1 MNEEDSKKEEN
12 VKETK
17 IDILKSILSE
27 VSIFKN
33 KITSLESSLYKKEQA
48 DEAAAAEAFLETK
61 DDKEA
66 IKVDKQGLPT
76 EEPEKEEEGGFF
88 SFLSGAIGFIAILT
102 PIILKNIDVIK
113 DVFKGLPDLFGSSL
127 KEIMFSVFE
136 KIQTALTKSVYEPIQ
151 KYLTDTIGQLW
162 RSLVLSVEETFV
174 GVIGSLPTFLKDNLP
189 DVIKGLT
196 ESAAEDIANGGKPGK
211 EPEVEL
217 KAGSSGSFGATEN
230 AQFGGDYKPQEYGT
244 PVAPPAPKPPV
255 ITTTETKA
263 DGGPTPS
270 APTMSESE
278 AAPAVSMPSTAT
290 TTAVVE
296 PSSAPSVMSG
306 MPSGDGMRIES
317 TPAKADA
324 ISAKPQKSQ
333 SADENLGLVESALK
347 NLGIDDPKYIKAVK
361 ANVLKESQGKPISE
375 NLNYGKTSNERIRK
389 IFGSRAAKYTDEQ
402 LDVIK
407 KDPVQMA
414 ELMYGAGTEL
424 GKSMGNTEAG
434 DGYKYRGRGFIQLT
448 FKNNYAAAS
457 KDLFKDDRLV
467 QNPDLVNDPMIA
479 ALVVAWYMKKGKSSM
494 AKKLGI
500 DESNMTQEEANLLA
514 TSQIAGGDVRKKGAY
529 GQELLAKVESY
540 SGELGTTSEAPAQ
553 LASIVPTPPTAS
565 SGTDIVK
572 SSQEMKTVAEKQ
584 EEEQQ
589 QVVIQTVAQ
598 SQTPQVVPDRKP
610 ASSKKPTPP
619 ADLIQRNYASYFAVS

>member
-1 MNEEDSKKEEN
+1 MNEEDNKKEES

-211 EPEVEL
+211 QPEVEL

-230 AQFGGDYKPQEYGT
+230 AQFGGEYKPQEYGT

-263 DGGPTPS
+263 AGAPTPS
-270 APTMSESE
+270 APTISESE
-278 AAPAVSMPSTAT
+278 AVPAVSMPSTAT

-317 TPAKADA
+317 TPAIADA

-610 ASSKKPTPP
+610 ASSKKPAPP

>member
-1 MNEEDSKKEEN
+1 MNEEDNKKEEN

-33 KITSLESSLYKKEQA
+33 KITSLESSLYKKEQT
-48 DEAAAAEAFLETK
+48 DEAAAAEAFLETES
-61 DDKEA
+61 DKEA
-66 IKVDKQGLPT
+66 IKVDKEGLPT

-102 PIILKNIDVIK
+102 PIILKNLDVIK

-151 KYLTDTIGQLW
+151 KYLTDTVGQLW

-217 KAGSSGSFGATEN
+217 KVGSSGSFGATEN
-230 AQFGGDYKPQEYGT
+230 AQFGGEYKPQEYGT
-244 PVAPPAPKPPV
+244 PVAPPASKPSAKPA
-255 ITTTETKA
+255 TETKA
-263 DGGPTPS
+263 AGAPTTPS
-270 APTMSESE
+270 APTVSESE
-278 AAPAVSMPSTAT
+278 AVPVSMPPAAT
-290 TTAVVE
+290 TTAVAE

-347 NLGIDDPKYIKAVK
+347 NLGMDDPKYIKAVK

-448 FKNNYAAAS
+448 FKSNYAAAS

-467 QNPDLVNDPMIA
+467 QNPDLVNDPTIA

-589 QVVIQTVAQ
+589 QVIIQTVAQ

-610 ASSKKPTPP
+610 ASSKKPAPP
-619 ADLIQRNYASYFAVS
+619 ADLIQRSYASYFAVA